1 MKAHKA
7 IFQLKNLY
15 NFEGFKFY
23 ESWLEEESIAI
34 ELTRTKKTGNCPV
47 CHIRCNNIKDKSQ
60 RRIRDL
66 DLAGSKAYI
75 CFEEYRV
82 SCSCGYTG
90 VEDLKFVNKH
100 SRYSK
105 RFEQKVAILCK
116 VMTLKD
122 VAKEMKM
129 DWSAV
134 KRIDREEA
142 KKYFVDLKYVSPTRI
157 GVDELAYEKGHKYL
171 TIVRDTE
178 KEKVV
183 WIGKGRKEET
193 LNSFFILLG
202 ERKCRKIELA
212 VIDMWDPYITSI
224 LKYTKADIVF
234 DKFHIAKKVNEAVD
248 KVRKKEFAKAD
259 KEERIL
265 MKHKRFLILSRQ
277 KRLKD
282 EARETLY
289 DLLDVNKE
297 LYCAYLLKE
306 QILDILDE
314 KNPETAIKRLK
325 RWFENVAQTGIEQFE
340 SVVKT
345 IKNYIYGVHNYFKYK
360 VTNAASEG
368 FNNKIGVMK
377 RRAYGF
383 RDIEYFMLKIYQL
396 CGLKSSR

>member
-1 MKAHKA
+1 MKAHKT
-7 IFQLKNLY
+7 IFQLKDLY

-34 ELTRTKKTGNCPV
+34 ELTRTKKTGDCPL
-47 CHIRCNNIKDKSQ
+47 CHTRCNNIKDKSQ

-66 DLAGSKAYI
+66 DIAGSEAYI
-75 CFEEYRV
+75 CFEEWRI
-82 SCSCGYTG
+82 SCSCGYVG
-90 VEDLKFVNKH
+90 VEHLKFVSKH

-105 RFEQKVAILCK
+105 RFEQKVAILCR
-116 VMTLKD
+116 VMSLKD
-122 VAKEMKM
+122 VAKEMRI

-134 KRIDREEA
+134 KRIDKEEA
-142 KKYFVDLKYVSPTRI
+142 KKYIVDLKRISPTKI
-157 GVDELAYEKGHKYL
+157 GIDELAYEKGHKYL
-171 TIVRDTE
+171 TIVRDIE
-178 KEKVV
+178 KQKVI
-183 WIGKGRKEET
+183 WIGRGRKEET
-193 LNSFFILLG
+193 LDSFFIRLG
-202 ERKCRKIELA
+202 ERKCHKIKLA
-212 VIDMWDPYITSI
+212 VIDMWDPYIASI
-224 LKYTKADIVF
+224 LKHTTADIVF

-282 EARETLY
+282 EERETLY
-289 DLLDVNKE
+289 DLLGINKE
-297 LYCAYLLKE
+297 LYCAYILKE

-314 KNPETAIKRLK
+314 KNPDNAMKRLSK
-325 RWFENVAQTGIEQFE
+325 WFENIAKSGIEQFGV
-340 SVVKT
+340 VVKT
-345 IKNYIYGVHNYFKYK
+345 IKNYLYGIQNYFKYK

-383 RDIEYFMLKIYQL
+383 RDIDYFMLKIYQL
-396 CGLKSSR
+396 CGLKSSH